1 MITDSEAPT
10 YNFNSDDEAPCEYL
24 NDVYAISEDTFS
36 FKIIKQLG
44 EGYYSPG
51 NGHKVKIIYYELGSE
66 DKIASANVY
75 LGKNDKLPYI
85 CEIAAKCM
93 KPNEV
98 CIIQAPKL
106 FTKTFR
112 NSERKNKYDRKENFR
127 TEFKK
132 ALRFKQKCIEKYF
145 SYSTVATLKRIKLSS
160 NDVKLLVRKR
170 KLKKATPDGKPNVA
184 QKNAS
189 SEELKGD
196 DPHKCSE
203 SLTLEDINNVKY
215 KFLKE
220 EELST
225 YVVYLKEYNRVDIL
239 NDDRTIIKE
248 VMREGKGIVTPKKN
262 DYIDFFLQDGKKS
275 EFIHTILEVHNL
287 KYRGLFQILQ
297 NMKKKEMSR
306 IVLKGLECLHIYHSV
321 QNTHIEKEEPYGQE
335 KKPND
340 VQQGRRDFCQDDKQ
354 EGILNETSLPSF
366 ESNQVKQND
375 GEMKEGQEEAHLHT
389 SNELPK
395 QKKEIIIE
403 LVDFKKSKRVNISSI
418 INQNYTEKL
427 LFYLSEDGK
436 NQNTNKPIIDADC
449 ELIIHVSI
457 NNDKDRTKGERM
469 HLPVHFW
476 KNNGSI
482 KKRKAFFLFSY
493 GSCFTAPLWFY
504 ECFKGLKEGDE
515 VIVPLSKNRNVF
527 SENQFAYH
535 LIFEETAPGE
545 EAHQG
550 QGGTDEVE
558 VEGIKRNSDLKNDR
572 KEPTPNDSRQITKRN
587 HSGRKSSKMK
597 DRKFV
602 QRLISNRNKGKGFFL
617 IDGLKKNQV
626 DRFCEGFFSSQTALI
641 DGTHDEAESPK
652 SPFHCSS
659 FQKVMRKKFYKS
671 VANIQ
676 KRRKLTRMK
685 HQLRK
690 QLYGGNS
697 YKECISKKLQHR
709 GKKTDNFSFFKRALK
724 NVYFEKSFYQKDAIL
739 KIKIVK
745 LICKKKDPW
754 NMNMSEQIEYLKIY
768 NKMGN
773 TFMKKN
779 LYYAASLHYI
789 KGFDIFRFSK
799 MYTLIFEEKKTN
811 VSNLATDDD
820 MAKELVLHM
829 EKILTNLAIS
839 HYKLGNYN
847 ECVKY
852 AESAATINPE
862 NVKCIYWKHM
872 AYLQQNKYHQV
883 IKNLNN
889 SFCLNNLTLLKLY
902 NTARVIKKKQD
913 AHFNS
918 LFYAMYDQK

>member
-51 NGHKVKIIYYELGSE
+51 NGHKVKIIYYKLGSE

-98 CIIQAPKL
+98 SIIQAPKL
-106 FTKTFR
+106 FTKTFS

-132 ALRFKQKCIEKYF
+132 ALRFKQKCVEKYI
-145 SYSTVATLKRIKLSS
+145 SYSIVENLKRIKLSS
-160 NDVKLLVRKR
+160 NDVKLLVRKS
-170 KLKKATPDGKPNVA
+170 KLKKGNRDVNKDVAEKNAPNV
-184 QKNAS
+184 
-189 SEELKGD
+189 ELKEE
-196 DPHKCSE
+196 DPHKCSQT
-203 SLTLEDINNVKY
+203 LTLEDINNVRY

-225 YVVYLKEYNRVDIL
+225 YIVYLKEYNRVDIL
-239 NDDRTIIKE
+239 NDDKTIIKE
-248 VMREGKGIVTPKKN
+248 VMREGKGIFTPKKN
-262 DYIDFFLQDGKKS
+262 DYIDFFIQDGKKG
-275 EFIHTILEVHNL
+275 EFIHTTLEEHNL
-287 KYRGLFQILQ
+287 KYRGLFKILQ
-297 NMKKKEMSR
+297 NMKKKEMSK
-306 IVLKGLECLHIYHSV
+306 IVLKGLECLHVNHAAK
-321 QNTHIEKEEPYGQE
+321 NTHLEKDLPNGQE

-340 VQQGRRDFCQDDKQ
+340 TQVIVK
-354 EGILNETSLPSF
+354 ETKLSNI
-366 ESNQVKQND
+366 ETNQVKQNQ
-375 GEMKEGQEEAHLHT
+375 GEIEKGKDVDL
-389 SNELPK
+389 NFRDELSK
-395 QKKEIIIE
+395 LKKEIIIE
-403 LVDFKKSKRVNISSI
+403 LVDFRKSKLVNFSSI
-418 INQNYTEKL
+418 INLNNTEKL
-427 LFYLSEDGK
+427 LFYISEEGK
-436 NQNTNKPIIDADC
+436 NKPPNKPIIDTDC
-449 ELIIHVSI
+449 ELIIHLSI
-457 NNDKDRTKGERM
+457 HNDKDRTKGKRM
-469 HLPVHFW
+469 CLPVHFW

-482 KKRKAFFLFSY
+482 KRRKAFFLFSY

-515 VIVPLSKNRNVF
+515 VIIPLSKNRNIF

-535 LIFEETAPGE
+535 LIFEETAQGE
-545 EAHQG
+545 EAQHNRHG
-550 QGGTDEVE
+550 NGENEDHIERNNEV
-558 VEGIKRNSDLKNDR
+558 KDDR
-572 KEPTPNDSRQITKRN
+572 KKSTPNDSHQIIRRN
-587 HSGRKSSKMK
+587 HSGRKSSKIN
-597 DRKFV
+597 DRNFV
-602 QRLISNRNKGKGFFL
+602 KRLISNRNKGKGFFL
-617 IDGLKKNQV
+617 IDGLKENQV
-626 DRFCEGFFSSQTALI
+626 DRFCEGFFSSQTCLI
-641 DGTHDEAESPK
+641 DGTKDEAESTRL
-652 SPFHCSS
+652 PFLCSS
-659 FQKVMRKKFYKS
+659 FLRVRRKKFYKS

-676 KRRKLTRMK
+676 KKEKLNRMK
-685 HQLRK
+685 HQLSR
-690 QLYGGNS
+690 QLYEDNFS
-697 YKECISKKLQHR
+697 NECISKKIEQK
-709 GKKTDNFSFFKRALK
+709 GQKTDNFSFFKRALK
-724 NVYFEKSFYQKDAIL
+724 NVYFEKSFYEKNAIL

-745 LICKKKDPW
+745 LICKRKDPW
-754 NMNMSEQIEYLKIY
+754 NMNTSEQIEYLKIY

-779 LYYAASLHYI
+779 LPYAASLQYI

-799 MYTLIFEEKKTN
+799 MYSSIFEEKKIN
-811 VSNLATDDD
+811 VSNLASDD
-820 MAKELVLHM
+820 MTKELVLHM

-852 AESAATINPE
+852 AESAAIINPE
-862 NVKCIYWKHM
+862 NIKCIYWKHM
-872 AYLQQNKYHQV
+872 AYLQQNKYHQI